1 MKNWIAVACAE
12 HVAIGREQGFMQVC
26 HGKASPLGRLR
37 AGDKL
42 VYYSSTLSFGGKD
55 KLQSITA
62 CGTVLGRAPY
72 QVEMYAGFHPFRCD
86 VSWDHA
92 QCVSIL
98 PLLSRLEFSRDNRN
112 WGYQFRF
119 GLFEI
124 SAADMALIQ
133 EAMLLETPVEL
144 SLTQQRGQQ
153 SVQQQQLWFS

>member
-1 MKNWIAVACAE
+1 ME
-12 HVAIGREQGFMQVC
+12 R
-26 HGKASPLGRLR
+26 AS
-37 AGDKL
+37 
-42 VYYSSTLSFGGKD
+42 
-55 KLQSITA
+55 
-62 CGTVLGRAPY
+62 Y
-72 QVEMYAGFHPFRCD
+72 QVEMYAGIHPFRRD

-92 QCVSIL
+92 QCASIL

-133 EAMLLETPVEL
+133 ESMLLETPVEL

-153 SVQQQQLWFS
+153 QVQQQQLWFS